1 MKLKQNVINI
11 FCDGSCKPN
20 PGNGGIGIVWIYK
33 DKRKELSESI
43 GKSTNNI
50 AELSAVKTSLHK
62 LKIKS
67 IPIRIYTDSQYSIG
81 VLSQN
86 WKAEKNKELIEEI
99 KNIIN
104 EFDDVK
110 FIKVKG
116 HKNNYYNNKADKLA
130 KQGIDNNV

>member
-20 PGNGGIGIVWIYK
+20 PGNGGIGIVWTYK

-50 AELSAVKTSLHK
+50 AELTAVKKSLEK

-99 KNIIN
+99 KNLIN
-104 EFDDVK
+104 QFDDVK

-116 HKNNYYNNKADKLA
+116 HSGIPENERVDKLA